1 MPNTK
6 KNLDNNPSPIIQKL
20 STINQTSYIIPV
32 VIYPFIQ
39 CYTNCKNVINNEY
52 PIRSAIRATVNIGS
66 LAVGPL
72 LIEVANFTWLKD
84 RSYSLY
90 QTIPVFNQ
98 LPETAGT
105 LICSAYI
112 CSYFLTWSTNQATNL
127 FTYCKFGGAEHYLT
141 PDKAQKIYDLMKNNQ
156 FNISIDEIMDIFSK
170 INAQL
175 RKDPNNKKLIE
186 LVNCIRNGDLQ
197 SILDNA
203 HLLETEI
210 ALVNNKINILSNHQV
225 DQEQISPATEPSAP
239 LLTLTSNTEESNA
252 PPPSP
257 LIQIDNAT
265 SSTDPLLLT
274 TNIGDGNKQHAEPN
288 REHQADHPLLYDSE
302 EEHPDIKNPPIPAIM
317 YQYQKPH
324 KFNRAFDYNTSLDK
338 LKKHRDLLKAKRV
351 VDPTKT
357 FKIAL

>member
-6 KNLDNNPSPIIQKL
+6 KNLDNNPNPIIQKL
-20 STINQTSYIIPV
+20 STINQTSNIIPT
-32 VIYPFIQ
+32 ISYPFIE
-39 CYTNCKNVINNEY
+39 CYINCKHVITNEY
-52 PIRSAIRATVNIGS
+52 PIRSAIRATANVGS
-66 LAVGPL
+66 LVAGPL
-72 LIEVANFTWLKD
+72 LVEIGNFTWLKD
-84 RSYSLY
+84 RSFSLY

-112 CSYFLTWSTNQATNL
+112 CSYFLTWSANQVTNF
-127 FTYCKFGGAEHYLT
+127 FTYYKFGGTEHYLT

-170 INAQL
+170 INEQL

-210 ALVNNKINILSNHQV
+210 ALVNNKINILSNNQV
-225 DQEQISPATEPSAP
+225 DQEQISPAMEPSTSLLP
-239 LLTLTSNTEESNA
+239 LTCNAEESNA

-257 LIQIDNAT
+257 FTQINNAT
-265 SSTDPLLLT
+265 SSTDPLSLT
-274 TNIGDGNKQHAEPN
+274 TNIEDSNNPHADPN
-288 REHQADHPLLYDSE
+288 REQHTDPLLYDSE
-302 EEHPDIKNPPIPAIM
+302 EEHPDRKNPPIPAIM
-317 YQYQKPH
+317 YQYQQPH
-324 KFNRAFDYNTSLDK
+324 KSKRAVNLNISVDK
-338 LKKHRDLLKAKRV
+338 LKKHRDVLKTKRV
-351 VDPTKT
+351 VDPKKT
-357 FKIAL
+357 FKVVL